1 MIDSISFSLIS
12 GLLYLKPLSIEIE
25 IDFEVEVEGKDEG
38 EGEGNTVALV
48 VIGVELFVCSN
59 IIKKEQEIIKYSI

>member
-1 MIDSISFSLIS
+1 MIDSISFSLIR
-12 GLLYLKPLSIEIE
+12 GLLYLKPLSIETE
-25 IDFEVEVEGKDEG
+25 VDF

-59 IIKKEQEIIKYSI
+59 IIKKKRLSNIHFLIFLLNK